1 MFLCHTKIQETFLNT
16 ATDHSSRSLNSDS
29 QKEISRSGG
38 VKKHAVDGRR
48 GENSKTHRL
57 EAFRLFFAGLD
68 AAALETNPP
77 ACAANCKVKSLAGG
91 RRSSV
96 KEWEWNAFFSFQHL
110 DSSRL
115 RYAQAQGLKIGE
127 RESVFNK
134 SNKRKT

>member
-1 MFLCHTKIQETFLNT
+1 MLW
-16 ATDHSSRSLNSDS
+16 TDA
-29 QKEISRSGG
+29 E
-38 VKKHAVDGRR
+38 VKTPKRIGW
-48 GENSKTHRL
+48 RL
-57 EAFRLFFAGLD
+57 SACFAGLD
-68 AAALETNPP
+68 ATALSVETNPL

-127 RESVFNK
+127 RELVFNK